1 MSVNEHLATAVE
13 HVAGLRR
20 ATAGLKEALG
30 TTVDVQRLRDD
41 IARIADDIDLVARGA
56 GVGDAGKVGAPGEI
70 VFIPDDDYDP
80 ALWGDDVDDEGVGQH
95 PRS

>member
-1 MSVNEHLATAVE
+1 MSVNDHLASAAE

-41 IARIADDIDLVARGA
+41 IARLADDIDLVARGA
-56 GVGDAGKVGAPGEI
+56 GVGDSGKVGAPGEI

-95 PRS
+95 SRS